1 MHVPPKAASH
11 AWAVALGAEVHVV
24 VVGKKLGASVVGL
37 TVGSELGLDE
47 GIGVGIGV
55 GDGAGIREGI
65 AVGVEEGDELGFG
78 DGWADGIVVG
88 RGVGTVVG
96 VGDGAEEGNALGEG
110 VGGTL
115 GRELG
120 VEEGRKLGNVVG
132 ASLGSELGV
141 EEGSGVGSVV
151 GGVPGSDLGINVGV
165 ALGTS
170 KQQPHV
176 LEPQKSP
183 SKCFPLAPAQE
194 AFDAARLG
202 CCMKVRNAMETW
214 CTQKELARGSG
225 LRNSNRSCLYRSR
238 PRTTVHRLMMNCTRP
253 ESEHMCPQKL
263 LRTLGRWRWEPR
275 CTLRLWGRSL
285 VPKLA

>member
-1 MHVPPKAASH
+1 M
-11 AWAVALGAEVHVV
+11 HVV

-120 VEEGRKLGNVVG
+120 VEEGSGVGNVVG
-132 ASLGSELGV
+132 GVLGSE
-141 EEGSGVGSVV
+141 
-151 GGVPGSDLGINVGV
+151 LGINVGV

-183 SKCFPLAPAQE
+183 SKCFPLASAQE

-275 CTLRLWGRSL
+275 CTLRLRGRSL